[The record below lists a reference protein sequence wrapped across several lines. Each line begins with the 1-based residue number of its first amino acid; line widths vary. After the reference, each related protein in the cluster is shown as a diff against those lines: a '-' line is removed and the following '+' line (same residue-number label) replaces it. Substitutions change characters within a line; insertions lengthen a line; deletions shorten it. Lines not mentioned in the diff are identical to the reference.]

1 MTPNS
6 MTGARFLLL
15 GAGGQV
21 GLELHRQLTAL
32 GPVVAATRSDVDL
45 ERADSI
51 ERAVEHA
58 GPTVVVNAAAYT
70 AVDAAETDR
79 DRCMRINAEAPGAL
93 ARAAARVGALV
104 VHYSTNYVFDGMATR
119 PYREEDA
126 PAPLGVYCTSK
137 LLGEQ
142 AVVAEQARH
151 LILRTSGVYGWTGT
165 NFMRRM
171 LELAHEREELRV
183 VRDQMVSPT
192 PASALAAATVK
203 AIRRLGAETE
213 RAAFGTYHLTSA
225 GAVSWFDF
233 ARAILARDPR
243 RREQRCRVLTP
254 ISSGEFVTPALRPA
268 NGLLDNTRFVARF
281 GFGLDDWETELDR
294 VFATSPVP
302 G

>member
-1 MTPNS
+1 MPSNPAS
-6 MTGARFLLL
+6 DARFLLL

-21 GLELHRQLTAL
+21 GLELHRQLGAL
-32 GPVVAATRSDVDL
+32 GSVVAATRADVDL

-51 ERAVEHA
+51 ARAVERA
-58 GPTVVVNAAAYT
+58 RPTVIVNAAAYT

-79 DRCMRINAEAPGAL
+79 ARCMRVNADAPGAL

-104 VHYSTNYVFDGMATR
+104 VHYSTNYVFDGTVPR

-126 PAPLGVYCTSK
+126 PAPLGVYGTSK

-142 AVVAEQARH
+142 ALAAEHARH
-151 LILRTSGVYGWTGT
+151 LILRTSAVYGWTGT

-183 VRDQMVSPT
+183 VSDQVVSPT
-192 PASALAAATVK
+192 PARSLAAATV
-203 AIRRLGAETE
+203 RVLRQLGADPDPTV
-213 RAAFGTYHLTSA
+213 FGTYHLTSS

-233 ARAILARDPR
+233 AAAILARDPR
-243 RREQRCRVLTP
+243 RQTQRCRVVTP
-254 ISSGEFVTPALRPA
+254 ISSAEFVTPARRPS
-268 NGLLDNTRFVARF
+268 NGVLDTSRFLHRF
-281 GFGLDDWETELDR
+281 GFGLASWEIELDD
-294 VFATSPVP
+294 VFATAPMP